1 MPTSLI
7 PNVNALIASANGE
20 FISSTSSLGL
30 NIGQVFLEIQSRLP
44 RGSLLKWLEG
54 NVQGITYNNV
64 MNCMCQARRGLTDGS
79 KTTEAPKQEEPTPS
93 TMGYVYQH
101 AYQNGKSY
109 VGQTRQKPDARW
121 NAQYN
126 EILSF
131 IRAIPKKSIASL
143 LEDLFK
149 DAWERADR
157 KVIDEVAFELLDLA
171 ERYHIAKI
179 GTVYPRGYNETAGG

>member
-1 MPTSLI
+1 MAIMVHEALALVAQADPFYHGRSPKTDRVALYPIFIKLRACFGKRDGFSDWINSNCRFSYSFVNSVISGLSAAPT
-7 PNVNALIASANGE
+7 PETPKAPD
-20 FISSTSSLGL
+20 STS
-30 NIGQVFLEIQSRLP
+30 P
-44 RGSLLKWLEG
+44 
-54 NVQGITYNNV
+54 
-64 MNCMCQARRGLTDGS
+64 
-79 KTTEAPKQEEPTPS
+79 
-93 TMGYVYQH
+93 MGYVYQH